1 MFRVEKNSEYTKQ
14 VIVNFEDMVECNSDC
29 IYSCVETIE
38 SISLKFKNITQDCI
52 DEPQDYYYTIE
63 CSNEDEADEV
73 EDFLY
78 QAFEELEDEYCS
90 EDFC

>member
-29 IYSCVETIE
+29 VDSCVELIE
-38 SISLKFKNITQDCI
+38 SISLKFKNITEDCI

-63 CSNEDEADEV
+63 CSDEYEADEV
-73 EDFLY
+73 EDY
-78 QAFEELEDEYCS
+78 ITSVFEELENEYCW
-90 EDFC
+90 ED

>member
-29 IYSCVETIE
+29 IDSCVGLIE
-38 SISLKFKNITQDCI
+38 SISLKFKNITEDCI

-63 CSNEDEADEV
+63 CSNEEEADEV
-73 EDFLY
+73 ENFLY
-78 QAFEELEDEYCS
+78 RAFEELEDEYCCQ
-90 EDFC
+90 EY

>member
-29 IYSCVETIE
+29 IDSCVGLIE
-38 SISLKFKNITQDCI
+38 SISLKFKNITEDCI

-63 CSNEDEADEV
+63 CSDEYEADEV
-73 EDFLY
+73 EDY
-78 QAFEELEDEYCS
+78 ITSVFEELENEYCW
-90 EDFC
+90 ED

>member
-29 IYSCVETIE
+29 VDSCVKLIE
-38 SISLKFKNITQDCI
+38 SISLKFKNITEDCI

-63 CSNEDEADEV
+63 CSDEYEADEV
-73 EDFLY
+73 EDY
-78 QAFEELEDEYCS
+78 ITSVFEELENEYCW
-90 EDFC
+90 ED